1 MTRNSQP
8 HIAYFVSDGELRR
21 FEICTASNDTKNVY
35 YGILSCL
42 HNIIYNCSA
51 RLVYFLINTKN
62 TIAEHCSKVQQINAY
77 FDCSL
82 RIATH
87 RVVQFL
93 PWSQDDRLSHLKYF

>member
-8 HIAYFVSDGELRR
+8 HIAYNHGGGG
-21 FEICTASNDTKNVY
+21 VY
-35 YGILSCL
+35 KFC
-42 HNIIYNCSA
+42 
-51 RLVYFLINTKN
+51 YFLINTKN